1 MVTMYINQTLNY
13 SCFLAGIKT
22 TNIDDK
28 STEKEVKNTNML
40 VTNEKNEKKIVNK
53 SKYPRNE
60 RVRVSL
66 MTFKPSEIHIIF

>member
-1 MVTMYINQTLNY
+1 MLTMYNNQTLKY

-22 TNIDDK
+22 TNIDEK
-28 STEKEVKNTNML
+28 SIEKEVKNTNML
-40 VTNEKNEKKIVNK
+40 VTNEKNEKKLVNK

-66 MTFKPSEIHIIF
+66 MDFKPREIHIMF

>member
-1 MVTMYINQTLNY
+1 MYINQTLKY
-13 SCFLAGIKT
+13 SCFLAEIKT
-22 TNIDDK
+22 TIIDDK

-66 MTFKPSEIHIIF
+66 MTFKPREIHIIF